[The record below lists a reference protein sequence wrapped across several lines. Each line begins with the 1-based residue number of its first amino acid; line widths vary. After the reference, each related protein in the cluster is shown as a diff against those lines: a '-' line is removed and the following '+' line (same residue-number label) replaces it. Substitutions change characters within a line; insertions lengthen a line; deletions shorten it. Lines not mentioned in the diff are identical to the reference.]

1 MAPSA
6 HKGTQLRCE
15 GEGTMKLHYYAETD
29 SLDISLVD
37 GLAVDALEV
46 SEGLVA
52 DLDENGRV
60 IGLDIDQ
67 ASVHLDLR
75 KVETFDLP
83 LTGS

>member
-1 MAPSA
+1 
-6 HKGTQLRCE
+6 
-15 GEGTMKLHYYAETD
+15 MKLHYYPETD
-29 SLDISLVD
+29 SLYISLVD

-67 ASVHLDLR
+67 ASVHLDLA
-75 KVETFDLP
+75 KVETIDLP
-83 LTGS
+83 VTGSL